1 MTNRTHRSVAIG
13 ALGLAFAISAC
24 SSAPAAP
31 ATSSSAPA
39 APATSSSAGGA
50 ASVAPDVNPDPTA
63 SAGTGTSTGGG
74 GGGAMAWCL
83 NTPEEVSKALGV
95 GATTATGT
103 DAPGV
108 GGACLYTLTGGK
120 PVFGVSVV
128 TSSEGVTAFEN
139 IVSAPGV
146 ESFPGI
152 GDRAILAGPD
162 GPFVVLKGSAIA
174 SLGAVAV
181 QSDKARYR
189 TALEELARSAAPR
202 MP

>member
-13 ALGLAFAISAC
+13 ALGVAFAIGAC

-31 ATSSSAPA
+31 ATSSAAPA
-39 APATSSSAGGA
+39 APATAPAAAPATTSA
-50 ASVAPDVNPDPTA
+50 SAPSPSGPTA
-63 SAGTGTSTGGG
+63 GG
-74 GGGAMAWCL
+74 GGGAMAFCL

-108 GGACLYTLTGGK
+108 GGACLYSLTGGN
-120 PVFGVSVV
+120 PVFGVSVITSSVGV
-128 TSSEGVTAFEN
+128 TSFEN
-139 IVSAPGV
+139 MVSAPGV
-146 ESFPGI
+146 QSISGI
-152 GDRAILAGPD
+152 GDRAILVGPD
-162 GPFVVLKGSAIA
+162 GPFVVLKGSVIA